1 MLERGTFPDTPGPRT
16 ADVKFIDLDRIF
28 SVLRRQTRVLALCVA
43 IGLCLGVFY
52 VSIAPRTYVSASQI
66 LIDKNLEEV
75 VSDVALPTSAM
86 DLEAEI
92 LNQIEVLK
100 SSRIATVVA
109 QSENLM
115 TDQAFLNPPA
125 SFTGRIKAMFA
136 GLLAPFLGPA
146 STEPVA
152 SQATLEEA
160 AGALR
165 AGVTVERVG
174 RSSVIRLAYE
184 GTSPELALRI
194 AKAYSLAFVQDQLN
208 ADLEATR
215 QATDWLQQRLAEL
228 GESQRQATL
237 AVEQFRMESGLSV
250 GQDQVLSNQRL
261 EALTDQLVLAQ
272 AETARVRALSAQLQT
287 VIAAGPEG
295 AANSV
300 ALLSGPGIDD
310 TEIATIRTQYASI
323 VRRIGE
329 ITASFGAEHPQIAVL
344 NAQRQALISQIFV
357 QLQGLNEQ
365 YLNQLTIA
373 QRQENGLRDDI
384 ENEGRTTAESNQS
397 QVKLNEL
404 QQRSAA
410 LGALYNSFLSR
421 YEESIQR
428 QSFPIPAV
436 RVISEASL
444 PRSAAS
450 PRTMLVLTGALIFG
464 AFMGL
469 GVGAINEL
477 RERSFRI
484 GSQISNELGLRFLGY
499 LPKLSV
505 NRTGRSA
512 EQISARTHQF
522 IKDQVVE
529 RSSSSPTTAFLETLK
544 TGKIMLRTRRHAG
557 RGVTVG
563 IVSVLPGEGKT
574 TYAVAFAEML
584 AASGS
589 KVLLIDADLR
599 QPAAS
604 RLVTPGAT
612 RGLMDMSRGTPWR
625 EITHT
630 DAETGLV
637 IVPALS
643 SANAST
649 SNDFLTSPAMQAL
662 LDESR
667 REFDYVV
674 IDLPP
679 LGPVVDAMSIQ
690 PWIDGFILVTE
701 WGRTPRRLVRG
712 LIESEPKLSDEIIG
726 VVLNKVDFGKL
737 PRYSEPG
744 GVERFVGTY
753 SRYYEVP
760 APADS

>member
-1 MLERGTFPDTPGPRT
+1 MLERGTFPDGPGPQ
-16 ADVKFIDLDRIF
+16 ASDLKFIDLDRVWGI
-28 SVLRRQTRVLALCVA
+28 LRRQSRVLILCVA
-43 IGLCLGVFY
+43 IGLCLGVLY
-52 VSIAPRTYVSASQI
+52 ISIAPRTYVSASQI
-66 LIDKNLEEV
+66 LIDKNLKEV

-100 SSRIATVVA
+100 SSRIAQVVA

-115 TDQAFLNPPA
+115 TDREFLNPPRSA
-125 SFTGRIKAMFA
+125 SARVKAMFM
-136 GLLAPFLGPA
+136 GLLAPFRG
-146 STEPVA
+146 PVA
-152 SQATLEEA
+152 PDAAAPEASLDQA

-165 AGVTVERVG
+165 ADIQVDRVG
-174 RSSVIRLAYE
+174 RSSVIRLGFE
-184 GTSPELALRI
+184 SFSPELANRI
-194 AKAYSLAFVQDQLN
+194 AKAYSVAFVQDQLN

-237 AVEQFRMESGLSV
+237 AVEQFRRESGLSV
-250 GQDQVLSNQRL
+250 GQDEVLSTQRL
-261 EALTDQLVLAQ
+261 QALTDQLVLAQ
-272 AETARVRALSAQLQT
+272 AETARVRALSAQLT
-287 VIAAGPEG
+287 NVIAAGPES

-300 ALLSGPGIDD
+300 ALLSGPGIDA
-310 TEIATIRTQYASI
+310 TEVATIRTQYASI
-323 VRRIGE
+323 VRRISE
-329 ITASFGAEHPQIAVL
+329 ITASFGTDHPQIAVL
-344 NAQRQALISQIFV
+344 NAQKQALTGQIFT
-357 QLQGLNEQ
+357 QLQGLDEQ
-365 YLNQLTIA
+365 YRNQLTIA
-373 QRQENGLRDDI
+373 QRQEDGLRGDI
-384 ENEGRTTAESNQS
+384 EKEGVTAAESNQA
-397 QVKLNEL
+397 QVRLSEL

-410 LGALYNSFLSR
+410 LKLLYNSFLSR

-428 QSFPIPAV
+428 QSFPIPSV
-436 RVISEASL
+436 RVISEAAL
-444 PRSAAS
+444 PHEPSG
-450 PRTMLVLTGALIFG
+450 PRVMLVMAGALI
-464 AFMGL
+464 MGL
-469 GVGAINEL
+469 FLGLIVGAINEL

-499 LPKLSV
+499 LPKL
-505 NRTGRSA
+505 RTGGGARSPA
-512 EQISARTHQF
+512 QAARTHRF

-544 TGKIMLRTRRHAG
+544 SGRIMLRNRRHAG

-563 IVSVLPGEGKT
+563 VVSVLPGEGKT

-604 RLVTPGAT
+604 RLVTPDAT
-612 RGLMDMSRGTPWR
+612 LGLRDMSLGTPWR
-625 EITHT
+625 DITRT

-637 IVPALS
+637 IIPALS
-643 SANAST
+643 SPNAST
-649 SNDFLTSPAMQAL
+649 SNDFLASAIMQKL
-662 LDESR
+662 LEEAR

-679 LGPVVDAMSIQ
+679 IGPVVDAMSIQ
-690 PWIDGFILVTE
+690 PWTDGFILVTE

-712 LIESEPKLSDEIIG
+712 LIESEPQLSQDIIG
-726 VVLNKVDFGKL
+726 VVLNKVDFDKL
-737 PRYSEPG
+737 GRYSDPG

-753 SRYYEVP
+753 DQYYQV
-760 APADS
+760 AKTSDA